1 MLRQCQCTR
10 TCCNRSHSSG
20 LSYRL
25 HPVSCAVM
33 LEYNT
38 AQRIST
44 SYVIDND
51 TGLYIRHKVL
61 SVCGGDTCGAIGK
74 GGYRIGIPVRIE
86 DECVS
91 SCRDNQ
97 AFDGL
102 HGTSR

>member
-1 MLRQCQCTR
+1 
-10 TCCNRSHSSG
+10 
-20 LSYRL
+20 
-25 HPVSCAVM
+25 M
-33 LEYNT
+33 LEYNA

-44 SYVIDND
+44 SYVIDI
-51 TGLYIRHKVL
+51 IRHKVL
-61 SVCGGDTCGAIGK
+61 PVCGGNACGAIGK